1 VTGLRLSC
9 KWKAF
14 DSTQVFPDFDVV
26 QSGLSQ
32 KFGNYLAL
40 LMPYFQCNDSLG
52 AEIIEAF
59 GGKASQ
65 EIKSVFATE
74 KSHFRVV
81 QHFWLQGISLGFGNV
96 GEIGDDQVE
105 DSGDFVKKITVYD
118 LSWDLVS
125 LGVLP

>member
-1 VTGLRLSC
+1 MTGLGLSC
-9 KWKAF
+9 KWKAL

-40 LMPYFQCNDSLG
+40 LMPHFQRNDSLG
-52 AEIIEAF
+52 AEMIEAF
-59 GGKASQ
+59 AGKASQ

-81 QHFWLQGISLGFGNV
+81 QHLWLEGIPLGFRNV

-105 DSGDFVKKITVYD
+105 DSVDFVEKITLYE
-118 LSWDLVS
+118 LGWDLVS